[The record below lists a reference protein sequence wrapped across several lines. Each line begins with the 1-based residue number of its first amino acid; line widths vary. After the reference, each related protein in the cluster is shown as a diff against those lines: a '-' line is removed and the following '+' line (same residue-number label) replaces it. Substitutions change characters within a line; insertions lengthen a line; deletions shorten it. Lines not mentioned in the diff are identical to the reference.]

1 VCAIDHFG
9 AAGWSEARLWWSE
22 LLRRRHA
29 CSRHDRRHG
38 ALSYGHES
46 FGSGEPHVFLD
57 IAKLLVLLVVISS
70 PSLSRTPPLIVA
82 LLFLVTVAVPGRL

>member
-1 VCAIDHFG
+1 MD
-9 AAGWSEARLWWSE
+9 
-22 LLRRRHA
+22 LLA
-29 CSRHDRRHG
+29 MG
-38 ALSYGHES
+38 MES

-82 LLFLVTVAVPGRL
+82 LLFLVTVVLH